1 MVKFGVETVAEAM
14 KLGQEAA
21 GKVTEKFIKPIKLEF
36 EKVSKFPGSKAGPH
50 IKFLTYQFLLQLA
63 IYLTFRFISLI
74 YLSTKR
80 DMPGYITPLPQKN
93 MTKWIVREL
102 KQFGEIIVS

>member
-36 EKVSKFPGSKAGPH
+36 EKVSKFPGSKGH
-50 IKFLTYQFLLQLA
+50 
-63 IYLTFRFISLI
+63 FI
-74 YLSTKR
+74 
-80 DMPGYITPLPQKN
+80 
-93 MTKWIVREL
+93 
-102 KQFGEIIVS
+102 

>member
-36 EKVSKFPGSKAGPH
+36 EKVSKFPGSKVGPH
-50 IKFLTYQFLLQLA
+50 IIYCRALLTYQFF
-63 IYLTFRFISLI
+63 TTCV
-74 YLSTKR
+74 LS
-80 DMPGYITPLPQKN
+80 Y
-93 MTKWIVREL
+93 
-102 KQFGEIIVS
+102 F